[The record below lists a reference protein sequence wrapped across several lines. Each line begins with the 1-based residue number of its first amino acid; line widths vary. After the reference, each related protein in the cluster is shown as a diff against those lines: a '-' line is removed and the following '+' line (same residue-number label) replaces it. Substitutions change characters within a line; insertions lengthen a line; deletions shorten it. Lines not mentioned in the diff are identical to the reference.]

1 MEDCPIKGKSRDI
14 LTNPWLALSLF
25 WVPAIAIAV
34 TASTHNGI
42 GNGWKTAVWTA
53 ALVIMGTACVANSI
67 RCGRVHCYVTGPF
80 FLLMALASLLYGVG
94 LLRLGA
100 KGWNLIALTI
110 LAGAIVLC
118 CLPELFLGKYRKDNA
133 PYGEG

>member
-1 MEDCPIKGKSRDI
+1 MEDCPPNGRSRDI

-34 TASTHNGI
+34 TASTHIGI

-53 ALVIMGTACVANSI
+53 ALAIMGVACLANAVH
-67 RCGRVHCYVTGPF
+67 CGRVHCYATGPF
-80 FLLMALASLLYGVG
+80 FLLVALASFLYGAG

-110 LAGAIVLC
+110 LVGAIVLC
-118 CLPELFLGKYRKDNA
+118 CLPEMFLGKYRSGGA
-133 PYGEG
+133 PHGGG